1 MTLYARSDL
10 MSVSIPA
17 TSGGCGDTHSRP
29 VSQGAPAKTWG
40 LTCVPCE
47 SYLKGARKPPV
58 LKTTPGDPKLGIPAK
73 QERVA
78 DADPH
83 WSSTPESVPL
93 TPDEQ
98 STNATR
104 TERATHQI
112 QMIQALAALRAAGTE
127 IPFETEWLM
136 SRELPSHF
144 IKGTTICPTGH
155 DNAAGAKFCGEC
167 GLSMIPQKE
176 IAAPLDDGPVSDD
189 DVFRKYPE
197 AIETFSI
204 ATLRK
209 LCTQKGLS
217 GKGKK
222 EELVKRLQDSLKVT
236 A

>member
-144 IKGTTICPTGH
+144 IKGTTVCPTGH

-176 IAAPLDDGPVSDD
+176 LISMPDGPADAVIVDPAGDQVIPLDNLHV
-189 DVFRKYPE
+189 
-197 AIETFSI
+197 
-204 ATLRK
+204 ATLKKMCRA
-209 LCTQKGLS
+209 QGLS
-217 GKGKK
+217 DKGTKQ
-222 EELVKRLQDSLKVT
+222 ELIGRLS
-236 A
+236 